1 MTKATRIPVVI
12 TRDQIIMW
20 RLKTIAHTAWQ
31 VHATEKYHAIPFTRS
46 GFARYCGSSC
56 MAVKQP
62 WRPKMA
68 PQIPKAHPAGVIS
81 VG

>member
-1 MTKATRIPVVI
+1 MKSRPQTLQAAKG
-12 TRDQIIMW
+12 
-20 RLKTIAHTAWQ
+20 
-31 VHATEKYHAIPFTRS
+31 EKKMTRS